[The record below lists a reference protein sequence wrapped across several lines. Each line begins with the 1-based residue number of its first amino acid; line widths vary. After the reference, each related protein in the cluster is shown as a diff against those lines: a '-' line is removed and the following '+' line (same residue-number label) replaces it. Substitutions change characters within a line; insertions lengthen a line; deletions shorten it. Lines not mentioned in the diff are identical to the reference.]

1 MINKN
6 MKKVLV
12 ALRSG
17 EFTQAEG
24 MLQCSGG
31 HCCLGVMCEVY
42 EKETGDELPHN
53 SMGFLVGGDLDG
65 QFFGK
70 VKSWVGLKSYSGKF
84 VGSSGNPNT
93 PNNSLVDM
101 NDTLNKSF
109 DDIADFIETEPEG
122 LLV

>member
-1 MINKN
+1 MINEN

-17 EFTQAEG
+17 EYSQAEG
-24 MLQCSGG
+24 MLQCSDG

-42 EKETGDELPHN
+42 EKETGDKLPHGEN
-53 SMGFLVGGDLDG
+53 GFLVGGDLDG

-84 VGSSGNPNT
+84 VGEKGGD
-93 PNNSLVDM
+93 NNSLVDM

-109 DDIADFIETEPEG
+109 SEIADFIEGNPEG
-122 LLV
+122 LFV